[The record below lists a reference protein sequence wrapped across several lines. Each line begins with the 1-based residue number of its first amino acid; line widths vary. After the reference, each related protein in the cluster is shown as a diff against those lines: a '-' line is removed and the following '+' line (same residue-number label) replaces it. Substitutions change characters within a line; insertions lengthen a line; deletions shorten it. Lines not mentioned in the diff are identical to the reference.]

1 MLVFFFSPGTMLV
14 KQFATLLILSTTV
27 CAYPGV
33 PSKIA
38 ALMYNWAPL
47 VKIAQNELWHPSGV
61 DYFLSHTRF
70 EGCSSQPNPWVLT
83 IYNLEKCNGL
93 ETATSSPKK
102 ALAALPAPNP
112 FFSVVNIQV

>member
-14 KQFATLLILSTTV
+14 KEFATLLILSTTV

-33 PSKIA
+33 PCKIA

-61 DYFLSHTRF
+61 DYFLSHTRL
-70 EGCSSQPNPWVLT
+70 EGCSSQPNPGVLT
-83 IYNLEKCNGL
+83 IYNLEKCN
-93 ETATSSPKK
+93 AKK

-112 FFSVVNIQV
+112 FFSVVNVQV